1 VEAEVAVEAALREVP
16 LWGVFLFTVVLS
28 LAALE
33 VGVLLGRRRKRQQA
47 EGEPAEEVGALV
59 GAMLGLLG
67 FVLAITFGTQLSR
80 FDALKQLELE
90 EATSVHATWLQAD
103 MLPSPYRER
112 VKQLLEDY
120 VDVRIE
126 KVRNQQVQQA
136 IEISQELQDEIWAEA
151 IAGTEQGSDA
161 FPKEL
166 FMESLTEMVKLHERR
181 VTVGLYQSLPFAF
194 WLALVLLT
202 LISMAV
208 TGYHGGVTGSSGLVV
223 RILTVVAFAMLI
235 MMIADLNRPGQGL
248 LRVRQLPLLDTQS
261 RMAE

>member
-1 VEAEVAVEAALREVP
+1 VALEGSLTELP
-16 LWGVFLFTVVLS
+16 LWGVFLLTIVLS

-33 VGVLLGRRRKRQQA
+33 AGVLLGRRRKRQQA

-80 FDALKQLELE
+80 FDSLKQLELE
-90 EATSVHATWLQAD
+90 EATTVHATWLQAD
-103 MLPSPYRER
+103 MLPSPYRDR
-112 VKQLLEDY
+112 VKELLKEY

-126 KVRNQQVQQA
+126 KVRNRQIAEA
-136 IEISQELQDEIWAEA
+136 IELSQELQDEIWAEA
-151 IAGTEQGSDA
+151 IAATEKGSDA

-181 VTVGLYQSLPFAF
+181 VTVGVYQGMPFAF
-194 WLALVLLT
+194 WLALILLT
-202 LISMAV
+202 VFSMAV
-208 TGYHGGVTGSSGLVV
+208 TGYHGGVTGSSGSVV
-223 RILTVVAFAMLI
+223 RILTVVAFAMLV
-235 MMIADLNRPGQGL
+235 MLIADLNRPAQGL
-248 LRVRQLPLLDTQS
+248 LKVRQLPLIDAQS

>member
-1 VEAEVAVEAALREVP
+1 MSVERALLEVP
-16 LWGVFLFTVVLS
+16 LWGVFLLTVVLS

-33 VGVLLGRRRKRQQA
+33 IGVLLGRRRRRKA
-47 EGEPAEEVGALV
+47 HDEPVEEVGALV

-80 FDALKQLELE
+80 FDSLKQLELE
-90 EATSVHATWLQAD
+90 EATSIHTTWLQAD

-112 VKQLLEDY
+112 VKQLLKEY

-126 KVRNQQVQQA
+126 KVRERRILEA
-136 IEISQELQDEIWAEA
+136 IEVSEDLQDEIWREA

-181 VTVGLYQSLPFAF
+181 VTVGMHQGLPFAF
-194 WLALVLLT
+194 SLALISLT
-202 LISMAV
+202 VISMAV
-208 TGYHGGVTGSSGLVV
+208 AGYHGGVSGSRGSVV
-223 RILTVVAFAMLI
+223 RLLTVLGFAMLV
-235 MMIADLNRPGQGL
+235 MLIADLNRPAKGL
-248 LRVRQLPLLDTQS
+248 LKTQQLPLIDAQS
-261 RMAE
+261 RMAD